1 MIGPLESFSGL
12 VLDFVPTVVLRF
24 AGLDLGDGLALVPDL
39 TLRLDL
45 ALVPDLTL
53 RLDLGFAATVAGA
66 VGLVDLLLPCAL
78 LTVEALVGSV
88 VVIGSVATA
97 GLVPAPNVTS
107 ALCSMAADSGFD
119 FYKSCVALVC
129 FWTSLLLSR

>member
-24 AGLDLGDGLALVPDL
+24 AGLDLGDG
-39 TLRLDL
+39 L